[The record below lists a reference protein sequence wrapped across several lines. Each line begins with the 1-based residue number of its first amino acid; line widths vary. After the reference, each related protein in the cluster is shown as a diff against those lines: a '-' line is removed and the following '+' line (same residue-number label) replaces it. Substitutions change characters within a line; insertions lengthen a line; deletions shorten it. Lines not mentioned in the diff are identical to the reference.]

1 MGGGGFTVTVQFHD
15 IMLLALG
22 EGVLMV
28 VFWTTLLT
36 CDMSD
41 AIYVCANI
49 VSVTYIPVCNKVY
62 FVCLTVWLLVL
73 CLVEVIPT
81 GIILT
86 KHATDSHLCM
96 HPPIL

>member
-1 MGGGGFTVTVQFHD
+1 MGGVFTVSVPFHD

-41 AIYVCANI
+41 AYVCANI

-62 FVCLTVWLLVL
+62 FVFLTVWLLVL

-81 GIILT
+81 GIILI
-86 KHATDSHLCM
+86 KYATDSHLCM
-96 HPPIL
+96 HPPVL